1 MGRGGAGVREGAR
14 ETSFSLLAFC
24 VSSFRALFLMSTTCG
39 LWREGRGGEG
49 RVAFGGR
56 GGGN

>member
-1 MGRGGAGVREGAR
+1 
-14 ETSFSLLAFC
+14 LAFC